1 MELQQMRRLA
11 ADIRIDVIRQLEAFG
26 GGHIGGS
33 MSIADTLA
41 VLYGGLMRVDPQK
54 PNWPQRDRL
63 VMSKGHCS
71 PALYAALAEC
81 GFFPKEK
88 LLTMNQ
94 NGTMLPSH
102 CSRLLTPGVDASAG
116 SLGQGISVACGFAMA
131 ARLQNNPCMT
141 YALVGDGEMQEGQ
154 VWEAVQFAAHQKLGR
169 FVLIADMNKKQLDG
183 LVDDVCCAFDV
194 PGKFRAFGF
203 EVYQAQGDDVA
214 QIATC
219 LTEICACGD
228 HVRPSVLLLDSV
240 KGCGCNF
247 AEETFDNHWIDFDAA
262 MAQSAIDEIER
273 RLAAGL
279 LPGGGAAI

>member
-63 VMSKGHCS
+63 VMSKGHCG

-116 SLGQGISVACGFAMA
+116 SLGQGISVACGPGVGGRAVCSTPETGPLCA
-131 ARLQNNPCMT
+131 DCGYEQKATGRPC
-141 YALVGDGEMQEGQ
+141 
-154 VWEAVQFAAHQKLGR
+154 GR
-169 FVLIADMNKKQLDG
+169 RVL
-183 LVDDVCCAFDV
+183 
-194 PGKFRAFGF
+194 
-203 EVYQAQGDDVA
+203 
-214 QIATC
+214 C
-219 LTEICACGD
+219 L
-228 HVRPSVLLLDSV
+228 
-240 KGCGCNF
+240 
-247 AEETFDNHWIDFDAA
+247 
-262 MAQSAIDEIER
+262 
-273 RLAAGL
+273 
-279 LPGGGAAI
+279 